1 MCLIPERRA
10 RKVLGGKKAKSKI
23 LFGSGSA
30 KSTADWHLKQH
41 SDHDG
46 GTTIKAVE

>member
-30 KSTADWHLKQH
+30 KSTADWPLKQH